1 MIAAES
7 ICSAP
12 SSTRVAQLVEAR
24 DGTARGVLSIS
35 IIVPVLDEA
44 ELITR
49 FLLHLRERAPGAEL
63 IVVDGGSTDAT
74 LQAAEKLCDQLVV
87 SEPGR
92 ARQLNAGAMAARGE
106 VFWFLHVDSEVPA
119 GCLGNIRRAL
129 AAREVAGGYFRVR
142 LPKKHAIY
150 RLTDCF
156 AHYAGIAL
164 RIRCGDHGLFC
175 RRSFFFQSGG
185 FPDVPLMEDVEFYR
199 KLHRFGRVR
208 AVPQRLITSAR
219 RYEQFGPTR
228 VTFIYGLIAT
238 LYAVGVPLRLL
249 AAIYAAIFQSTFP
262 PRTSR

>member
-1 MIAAES
+1 MIAAKS
-7 ICSAP
+7 ICSSQ

-44 ELITR
+44 ELITP

-74 LQAAEKLCDQLVV
+74 RQAAEKLCDQLVV

-129 AAREVAGGYFRVR
+129 AAREVAGGYFRIR

-150 RLTDCF
+150 
-156 AHYAGIAL
+156 G
-164 RIRCGDHGLFC
+164 
-175 RRSFFFQSGG
+175 S
-185 FPDVPLMEDVEFYR
+185 
-199 KLHRFGRVR
+199 
-208 AVPQRLITSAR
+208 LITSHTTPESRCGFAAGITG
-219 RYEQFGPTR
+219 YFAGGVSSSKAVVFPTCR
-228 VTFIYGLIAT
+228 
-238 LYAVGVPLRLL
+238 
-249 AAIYAAIFQSTFP
+249 
-262 PRTSR
+262 